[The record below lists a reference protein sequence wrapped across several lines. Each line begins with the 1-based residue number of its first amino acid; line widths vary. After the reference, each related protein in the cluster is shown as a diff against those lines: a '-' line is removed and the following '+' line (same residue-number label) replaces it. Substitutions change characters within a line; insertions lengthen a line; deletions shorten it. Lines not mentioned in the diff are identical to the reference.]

1 MIEEGGAAD
10 LEHVAVLRAQ
20 IVAVEQRAGAE
31 QIDVGAFDELVA
43 EQHIA
48 DRRMDQRRAGR
59 DIGVGLILRAE
70 KNIADQP
77 LRRGLAGD
85 FGEVLGDARA
95 HLGRRVGRRG
105 LCEIAPGDLERPH
118 AEIQRAELEVDPRQV
133 GVEQQHAF
141 ERRHRRLVVAELG
154 RRLGISKGRVE
165 VGRVAQHLLEQRRLF
180 RFQLGALVGRQILR
194 RGGARYGN
202 DDRQRQRQQ
211 PKALQAP
218 DQIIQTPAKPSQRLL
233 QLATPWNDRL
243 ANLGLPHNE

>member
-1 MIEEGGAAD
+1 MVPAQADLVEDHIRFKRGRSDSRQRLGKIEPRAGGDLGQREVEPADLEIVVEEGGAAD

-59 DIGVGLILRAE
+59 DIGVGLILRA
-70 KNIADQP
+70 KKDIADQP

-118 AEIQRAELEVDPRQV
+118 AEIQRAELEVDARQV

-141 ERRHRRLVVAELG
+141 ERGHRRLVVAELG
-154 RRLGISKGRVE
+154 RRLGISEGRVE
-165 VGRVAQHLLEQRRLF
+165 VGWVA
-180 RFQLGALVGRQILR
+180 
-194 RGGARYGN
+194 
-202 DDRQRQRQQ
+202 
-211 PKALQAP
+211 
-218 DQIIQTPAKPSQRLL
+218 
-233 QLATPWNDRL
+233 
-243 ANLGLPHNE
+243 